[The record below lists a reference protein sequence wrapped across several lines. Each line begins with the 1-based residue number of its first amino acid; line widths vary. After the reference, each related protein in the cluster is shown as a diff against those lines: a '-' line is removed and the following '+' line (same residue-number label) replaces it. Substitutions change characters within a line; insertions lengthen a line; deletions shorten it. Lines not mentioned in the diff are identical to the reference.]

1 MGKDYY
7 ATLGISKTASEDE
20 IKKAYRKMAL
30 KYHPDKNKS
39 SGAEERFK
47 EIAEAYEVLS
57 DPKKRSTYDTYG
69 EEGLKG
75 GAGAGFSGGSFTGDP
90 FEVFSKF
97 FSSSGGHNMS
107 GGDMFGG
114 FGGFTSSSRAG
125 GPKVKYMNGG
135 GINPFGFESMDF
147 ENYGSRRSTK
157 DEPIHRDLC
166 VSLEDLATGC
176 IKKLKI
182 NKQVVCPDGTTRR
195 EEKILTVDIKPGWK
209 EGTKITFPE
218 EGDQVLGN
226 TPADIVFTIKQKPHS
241 LFTREG
247 DNLKYTKRISL
258 KQALLGEGSQLSIPT
273 LNGSNV
279 PLILHGIISP
289 KTVLTIPDYG
299 LPKKRSPHLRG
310 DLLVSFDIDF
320 PESLVPASKQLL
332 MNALS

>member
-7 ATLGISKTASEDE
+7 ATLGISKTASEDD

-39 SGAEERFK
+39 SGAEDRFK

-75 GAGAGFSGGSFTGDP
+75 GAGGGFSGGSFAGDP

-97 FSSSGGHNMS
+97 FSSSGGHVP

-114 FGGFTSSSRAG
+114 FGGFTTSSRAG
-125 GPKVKYMNGG
+125 GPKVSYMSGG
-135 GINPFGFESMDF
+135 NPFGFESMDF
-147 ENYGSRRSTK
+147 ENYGARRSTK
-157 DEPIHRDLC
+157 DKPIHRDLC
-166 VSLEDLATGC
+166 VSLEDLSIGC
-176 IKKLKI
+176 SKKLKI

-195 EEKILTVDIKPGWK
+195 EAKILTVDIKPGWK

-218 EGDQVLGN
+218 EGDQVLGH
-226 TPADIVFTIKQKPHS
+226 TPADIIFTIKQKPHS

-247 DNLKYTKRISL
+247 DDLKYIKRISL
-258 KQALLGEGSQLSIPT
+258 KEALLGEGSQISIPT
-273 LNGSNV
+273 LTGSNV
-279 PLILHGIISP
+279 GLVLPGIISP
-289 KTVLTIPDYG
+289 KTVLTIPGHG
-299 LPKKRSPHLRG
+299 LPKKKSPHLRG
-310 DLLVSFDIDF
+310 DLLVTFEIDF

-332 MNALS
+332 LNALP

>member
-7 ATLGISKTASEDE
+7 STLGTSKTASADE

-47 EIAEAYEVLS
+47 DIAEAYEVLS
-57 DPKKRSTYDTYG
+57 DPKKRNTYDTYG
-69 EEGLKG
+69 EEGLKSS
-75 GAGAGFSGGSFTGDP
+75 AGGFSGGSFAGDP

-97 FSSSGGHNMS
+97 FSSSGGHMS

-114 FGGFTSSSRAG
+114 FGGFTSSRAG
-125 GPKVKYMNGG
+125 GPGGPRVNIMSGG

-147 ENYGSRRSTK
+147 ENYGSKRSSK

-176 IKKLKI
+176 TKKLKI

-195 EEKILTVDIKPGWK
+195 EAKILTIDIKPGWK
-209 EGTKITFPE
+209 AGTKITFPE
-218 EGDQVLGN
+218 EGDQVLGH
-226 TPADIVFTIKQKPHS
+226 TPADIIFTIKQKPHS

-258 KQALLGEGSQLSIPT
+258 KEALLGEGTQLSIPT
-273 LNGSNV
+273 LTGSHV
-279 PLILHGIISP
+279 GLALTGIISP
-289 KTVLTIPDYG
+289 KTVLTIPGCG
-299 LPKKRSPHLRG
+299 LPMKKSPHLRG
-310 DLLVSFDIDF
+310 DLLVTFDIDF

-332 MNALS
+332 MNALP